1 MTEKFRATE
10 ATEWNSHGHLGRGK
24 VRKKLT
30 LRTLL
35 KGNAYLGDNAGDE
48 APPRAS
54 DGSGVDDSSTK
65 ARNGRSD
72 DKP

>member
-35 KGNAYLGDNAGDE
+35 KGNAYAGDE
-48 APPRAS
+48 AADEAQGDAS
-54 DGSGVDDSSTK
+54 AGPAANDPGVK
-65 ARNGRSD
+65 PGAGRSTELS
-72 DKP
+72 